1 MALPA
6 GLGLLTLTWLAVLP
20 REFDLAP
27 LSANDWGIVVSGLA
41 VGAIVASL
49 IPSPQI
55 RPPAER
61 LASRAFDSSA
71 SPQEIS

>member
-6 GLGLLTLTWLAVLP
+6 GLGLLTLTWLALLP
-20 REFDLAP
+20 REFGLAT
-27 LSANDWGIVVSGLA
+27 LSAREWGVVVAGLTI
-41 VGAIVASL
+41 GAIVASL
-49 IPSPQI
+49 IPSLQI
-55 RPPAER
+55 RSPAER